1 MANIFTSKKK
11 LKEQGLQRKGGLGG
25 FLGEIA
31 NIILPSAWD
40 FDVYEEAPYYPSKA
54 GNSVVPGIIQDD
66 KLGYYKEAKFHPYGG
81 NIDPTSGPTAVG
93 GFAQHSPTAS
103 LPRGFAEFN
112 PGNLSPGE
120 LLAQKREEYGSREQ
134 SRKAD
139 EILRQAEGLGVINLP
154 GDDEE
159 HMTYFDLKQQQM
171 GEKEQ
176 IQKLMSQG
184 YSESDA
190 VKIIGDKFKLKDK
203 LAGMKLSD
211 FGSGRNLRRLF
222 R

>member
-1 MANIFTSKKK
+1 
-11 LKEQGLQRKGGLGG
+11 
-25 FLGEIA
+25 
-31 NIILPSAWD
+31 
-40 FDVYEEAPYYPSKA
+40 
-54 GNSVVPGIIQDD
+54 
-66 KLGYYKEAKFHPYGG
+66 
-81 NIDPTSGPTAVG
+81 
-93 GFAQHSPTAS
+93 
-103 LPRGFAEFN
+103 
-112 PGNLSPGE
+112 
-120 LLAQKREEYGSREQ
+120 
-134 SRKAD
+134 
-139 EILRQAEGLGVINLP
+139 
-154 GDDEE
+154 
-159 HMTYFDLKQQQM
+159 MTYFDLKQQQM